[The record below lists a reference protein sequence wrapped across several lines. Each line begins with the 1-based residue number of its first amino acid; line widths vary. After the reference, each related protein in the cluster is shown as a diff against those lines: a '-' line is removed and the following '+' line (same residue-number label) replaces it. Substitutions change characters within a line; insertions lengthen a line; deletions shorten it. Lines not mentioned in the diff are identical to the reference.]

1 MANRKTSGV
10 KFKGVY
16 IDTAPGAAGNYSEAV
31 NAKSHRVGKMFLS
44 IIGIFNANVL
54 LQFRPAGDPTWTTYE
69 TYTDTTRQ
77 VIEDYSDCDY
87 RVGVASGGF
96 TSGAV
101 RARIEYHIGE
111 SK

>member
-1 MANRKTSGV
+1 MANRKTSGNT
-10 KFKGVY
+10 FKGVY
-16 IDTAPGAAGNYSEAV
+16 IDTAPGAGGYYSDVV
-31 NAKSHRVGKMFLS
+31 NAKSHKVGKMFLS
-44 IIGIFNANVL
+44 IIGIFSANVL

-69 TYTDTTRQ
+69 IYTDTTRQ
-77 VIEDYSDCDY
+77 VIEDYSDCDW

-101 RARIEYHIGE
+101 RARIEYHTGE